1 MVFCSSSDKRV
12 PIEYFNQFYS
22 FILFH
27 RPEQISVFI
36 HPLTKMEIMDH
47 TVRACIIGDQSWLSK
62 LDLGALQDELAEIP
76 VQYPEL
82 KLGYSA

>member
-1 MVFCSSSDKRV
+1 
-12 PIEYFNQFYS
+12 
-22 FILFH
+22 
-27 RPEQISVFI
+27 
-36 HPLTKMEIMDH
+36 MDH